1 MIPEEDTKTM
11 DLFKKDRNLLDAAAE
26 LFDLPPDLVAGLPHI
41 ELMGNTHF
49 YMERHKG
56 IMSYSSEEIDI
67 NGEKCILRVYG
78 ENLKLTAM
86 TGDQLRIQG
95 NILKIEWIK

>member
-1 MIPEEDTKTM
+1 MILQEDTITM
-11 DLFKKDRNLLDAAAE
+11 DFFKKDLQVLDAAAE
-26 LFDLPPDLVAGLPHI
+26 LFDLPLDLVAKLPHI

-56 IMSYSSEEIDI
+56 IMSYSGEEIDI
-67 NGEKCILRVYG
+67 NGEKCIVRVYG
-78 ENLKLTAM
+78 ENLELTAM

-95 NILKIEWIK
+95 NISKIEWVK